1 MPILRPGAR
10 FLSDFLN
17 TAVHFESRANPE
29 PKRPG
34 KEVLRYF
41 GGHFQSFG
49 HQKLAS
55 KNTWKVKLLFER
67 LWAALGRP
75 EARILDACAVD
86 LMSRLLHKVANLS
99 DCGSVLETLLEAWGQ
114 LFGVCCEVLC
124 RSYGNRCK
132 SPQLMREPSQVK
144 AESLSKR
151 QVI

>member
-29 PKRPG
+29 PKRSE
-34 KEVLRYF
+34 KRWNLSHF

-55 KNTWKVKLLFER
+55 KNTWKLKLLFER
-67 LWAALGRP
+67 FWAALGRP

-86 LMSRLLHKVANLS
+86 LMSRL
-99 DCGSVLETLLEAWGQ
+99 
-114 LFGVCCEVLC
+114 
-124 RSYGNRCK
+124 
-132 SPQLMREPSQVK
+132 
-144 AESLSKR
+144 
-151 QVI
+151 